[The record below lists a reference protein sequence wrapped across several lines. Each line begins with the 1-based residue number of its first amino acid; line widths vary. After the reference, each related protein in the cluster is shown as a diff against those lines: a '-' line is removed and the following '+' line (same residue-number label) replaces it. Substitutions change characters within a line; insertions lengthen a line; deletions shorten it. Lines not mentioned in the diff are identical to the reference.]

1 MIILTE
7 KAKEI
12 LKSELEKRLE
22 REVELKEITKVN
34 DLKLTGVEIKGDS
47 ELSPLLYLENYYS
60 CKNMEELIDKIIS
73 DYNEIVNNS
82 YDGIKISENIINK
95 NYILENVNF
104 ILVNKEW
111 NKNKELISR
120 DIDST
125 IENMKVFYCYEICS
139 TNETRATSKITKKM
153 ADALNISEKELYEA
167 ALKNLKSNYNLT
179 TIEGVLSGII
189 NKNIK
194 EVIDEVSMLSS
205 MFKIPEM
212 YILTNENFKY
222 GAAQLLNSKLLND
235 ISIELKSDLL
245 IIPSS
250 IEEVIIMPYEKVKK
264 MEDDM
269 DISAL
274 IKEVNNNCVQE
285 NLKLANNP
293 FIYKGTEK
301 NISVI

>member
-1 MIILTE
+1 MIILNE
-7 KAKEI
+7 DAKKI

-22 REVELKEITKVN
+22 REVNIKEITKVN
-34 DLKLTGVEIKGDS
+34 NLKLTGVEIKGDS
-47 ELSPLLYLENYYS
+47 ELAPIFYLENYYS
-60 CKNMEELIDKIIS
+60 CKNMEELINKIIS

-82 YDGIKISENIINK
+82 YDGIIISENIINK

-111 NKNKELISR
+111 NENDELVSR
-120 DIDST
+120 DVDTT
-125 IENMKVFYCYEICS
+125 IENMKVFYCYEIYS
-139 TNETRATSKITKKM
+139 DKEKRATSKVTKKM
-153 ADALNISEKELYEA
+153 AETLKISEKELYEA

-179 TIEGVLSGII
+179 TIDGVLSGII

-194 EVIDEVSMLSS
+194 EVVDEVSMFSS
-205 MFKIPEM
+205 MFGMPEM

-222 GAAQLLNSKLLND
+222 GAAQLLNNELLND
-235 ISIELKSDLL
+235 ISHELDSDLL

-274 IKEVNNNCVQE
+274 IEEVNNNCVQE

-301 NISVI
+301 QISVM